1 MRKIFLFFISLITF
15 SCSKTERVIEPVLVQ
30 KILTYGGSNNDVAQS
45 VAPTSDGGFI
55 VLGYTQSNDGDIDT
69 KQDESFDFWLLKFDQ
84 EASLQWSKTYGGAN
98 DDRGRNVIQTA
109 DGGYALVGYS
119 NSSDGDV
126 SENNGARDFWIIK
139 TDNQGEVLW
148 EKSFGFLG
156 NDEGYNIKETSN
168 GSFLVGGTL
177 DVTASN
183 GEGNTSRR
191 QQKHAGGDYWLLN
204 ISANGD
210 LIWSRYFGGSFT
222 DIVHDVTESEN
233 GEFFAIGSSDSEDV
247 DISNNKGAYDFW
259 IVKTTSSGNMIW
271 EKSYGGSEIDEARSI
286 ANTSDG
292 NYIIVGDTR
301 SNNQDVTINNGGAD
315 LWMIKISSQ
324 CNILWNRSIGGSS
337 FDVSRSIKSTANNG
351 FVIAGS
357 SRSFDGDVS
366 KNQGQNDAWIVKVD
380 NNGNLLWEQTFGG
393 SEIDF
398 AYDVAQLRDGTFV
411 LVGETQSNDGDILEN
426 KGFSDLLIIT
436 LK

>member
-1 MRKIFLFFISLITF
+1 M
-15 SCSKTERVIEPVLVQ
+15 
-30 KILTYGGSNNDVAQS
+30 YGGSNNDVAQS
-45 VAPTSDGGFI
+45 VIPTSDGGFV

-69 KQDESFDFWLLKFDQ
+69 KQDESFDFWLLKFGQ

-98 DDRGRNVIQTA
+98 DDRGRKIIQTS

-119 NSSDGDV
+119 NSNDGNV

-148 EKSFGFLG
+148 EKSFGFSG

-168 GSFLVGGTL
+168 GNFLVGGTL
-177 DVTASN
+177 DVTASG
-183 GEGNTSRR
+183 GEGNTSKG

-210 LIWSRYFGGSFT
+210 LIWSRYFGGTFT
-222 DIVHDVTESEN
+222 DIVHDIIESEN

-247 DISNNKGAYDFW
+247 DISNNKGTYDFW

-271 EKSYGGSEIDEARSI
+271 EKSYGGSEIDEARGI
-286 ANTSDG
+286 VHTSDG
-292 NYIIVGDTR
+292 NYIVTGDTR
-301 SNNQDVTINNGGAD
+301 SNNQDVSINNGGAD

-324 CNILWNRSIGGSS
+324 GNIIWNRSIGGSS
-337 FDVSRSIKSTANNG
+337 FDVSRSVKSTADNG

>member
-1 MRKIFLFFISLITF
+1 MFFISLITF
-15 SCSKTERVIEPVLVQ
+15 SCSKTGRVIEPVLVQ

-45 VAPTSDGGFI
+45 VAPTPDGGFI

-98 DDRGRNVIQTA
+98 DDRGRKIIQTS

-119 NSSDGDV
+119 NSNDGNV

-139 TDNQGEVLW
+139 TDNQGEILW
-148 EKSFGFLG
+148 EKSFGFSG

-168 GSFLVGGTL
+168 GNFLVGGTL
-177 DVTASN
+177 DVTASG

-204 ISANGD
+204 ISTNGD

-222 DIVHDVTESEN
+222 DIVHDVIESEN
-233 GEFFAIGSSDSEDV
+233 GDFFAIGSSDSEDV
-247 DISNNKGAYDFW
+247 DISNNKGTYDFW
-259 IVKTTSSGNMIW
+259 IVKTTSSGHMIW

-286 ANTSDG
+286 VNTSDG
-292 NYIIVGDTR
+292 NYIVVGDTR
-301 SNNQDVTINNGGAD
+301 SNNQDVSINNGGAD

-324 CNILWNRSIGGSS
+324 GNILWNRSIGGSS
-337 FDVSRSIKSTANNG
+337 FDVSRSIKSTAENG

-380 NNGNLLWEQTFGG
+380 SNGNLLWEQTFGG

-426 KGFSDLLIIT
+426 NGFSDLLIIT